1 MTPAHLAPHAALC
14 ALLGITAALCLT
26 HHHPHPERPACG
38 RTAKEQHMTE
48 DPEIRT
54 AAITLLLGAAETTT
68 EINAL
73 ARVAR
78 RAGFLWRCTTCRED
92 CYPTTEACRCGAPRP
107 VDDAA

>member
-1 MTPAHLAPHAALC
+1 MTDDRE
-14 ALLGITAALCLT
+14 T
-26 HHHPHPERPACG
+26 
-38 RTAKEQHMTE
+38 
-48 DPEIRT
+48 RT

-92 CYPTTEACRCGAPRP
+92 NYPTKDACCGSPRP
-107 VDDAA
+107 VGDVA